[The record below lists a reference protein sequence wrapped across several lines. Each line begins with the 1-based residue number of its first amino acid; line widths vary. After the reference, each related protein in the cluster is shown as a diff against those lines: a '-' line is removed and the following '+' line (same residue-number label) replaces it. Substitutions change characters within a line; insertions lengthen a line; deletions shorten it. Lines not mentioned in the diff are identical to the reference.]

1 MIFTSHLPYFSTSI
15 WCIHIKQIGQMTQQM
30 YHLYQPPGNLV
41 FLEKTTISAVEV

>member
-15 WCIHIKQIGQMTQQM
+15 WCIHINIGQMTQQM
-30 YHLYQPPGNLV
+30 YHLYQPPGKRV